1 MLEYPPASPRSSSLP
16 SKRYQLITKFLED
29 AVRIVP
35 VESICHAIATC
46 DERVAVKC
54 ARALIDN
61 KVKIL
66 PSRMLFEELHS
77 AYDRIAPYDR
87 IALQFDPQTVAQIGQ
102 MAVQSLLRSTPAN
115 LIPNK
120 VNFTVQHAPIVL
132 NMPKGAAQQMSYS
145 AAAKQTPG
153 GHRPP
158 SAAKGA
164 VRDQQASQPF
174 GSQNKQGT
182 AYDDSDPRQ
191 YRHMHLVQEL
201 GSMLAHFQRLCYQ
214 ENQAG
219 RLKVLSGSNIEELY
233 PLDSKKGRSVQL
245 SSPLKL
251 LRDSRK
257 KLMKLSKE
265 AHTRLTSDVP
275 GESVPGESEYDD
287 SLSSLENTRML
298 ETVNDIW
305 LNELD
310 VCASLL
316 GAFMEQ
322 QIAVPLV
329 SNKSPLEM
337 AQALYASEAPAAVA
351 GVWVLFSQNMLDMQ
365 KMLHTAQGNTL
376 LIQIA
381 DYVRSFCNDK
391 NEAPSRDGGMY
402 AGKLQF
408 LLQCTQNQ
416 VSCNSQYIS
425 YSLERQLAS
434 LCKTHKIEPSTRVDD
449 LVRNWEKTFKKNV
462 LLVVAPPYRP
472 ILARWIMWSLA
483 VHRLREGLASY
494 TTVGVIGLVNS
505 GKSKLVESLFK
516 RKVSYILS
524 ITFRACRVAC
534 VLFLCQ
540 LVNNCLYRFLLVHWS
555 WNVLQFLS
563 CTIWMMWLR
572 V

>member
-1 MLEYPPASPRSSSLP
+1 MLEYPSASPRSSFVP

-46 DERVAVKC
+46 DDLVAVKC
-54 ARALIDN
+54 ARALIDTTV
-61 KVKIL
+61 KVL
-66 PSRMLFEELHS
+66 PSRMLFIGLQA
-77 AYDRIAPYDR
+77 AYSR
-87 IALQFDPQTVAQIGQ
+87 IALQFNPAAVAQIEQ
-102 MAVQSLLRSTPAN
+102 MAVQSFLRSTPAN
-115 LIPNK
+115 FIQNM
-120 VNFTVQHAPIVL
+120 VNVTLPQPIVL
-132 NMPKGAAQQMSYS
+132 NMPTGAAQPMPSMQMSYS
-145 AAAKQTPG
+145 AAAKQTSR
-153 GHRPP
+153 GHRHS
-158 SAAKGA
+158 SAAKG
-164 VRDQQASQPF
+164 VDHKLRHQQASQPF
-174 GSQNKQGT
+174 GLQYKQGT
-182 AYDDSDPRQ
+182 AYDDRDPRQ
-191 YRHMHLVQEL
+191 YRHLVHEL

-214 ENQAG
+214 EDKAG

-233 PLDSKKGRSVQL
+233 PLDPKKGRSVQL

-265 AHTRLTSDVP
+265 AQRRLNSDVP
-275 GESVPGESEYDD
+275 GESKFDD

-351 GVWVLFSQNMLDMQ
+351 GVWVLFSQNMLDVQ
-365 KMLHTAQGNTL
+365 KILHTAQGNTL
-376 LIQIA
+376 LIQIT

-449 LVRNWEKTFKKNV
+449 LVRDWDKTFKNNV
-462 LLVVAPPYRP
+462 LSVVASLYRP
-472 ILARWIMWSLA
+472 ILARWIIWSLA
-483 VHRLREGLASY
+483 VHRLREGLASC

-516 RKVSYILS
+516 RKVSYNYIFS
-524 ITFRACRVAC
+524 ITFSVCEDAC
-534 VLFLCQ
+534 VLFLCR
-540 LVNNCLYRFLLVHWS
+540 RFLLAHWS

-563 CTIWMMWLR
+563 CTTWMMWLR

>member
-1 MLEYPPASPRSSSLP
+1 MLEYPHASPRSSLP

-46 DERVAVKC
+46 DDLVAVKC
-54 ARALIDN
+54 ARALIDTT
-61 KVKIL
+61 VEVL
-66 PSRMLFEELHS
+66 PSRMLFFGLQD
-77 AYDRIAPYDR
+77 AYSR
-87 IALQFDPQTVAQIGQ
+87 IALQFNPAAVAQIGQ
-102 MAVQSLLRSTPAN
+102 MAVQSFLRSTPAN
-115 LIPNK
+115 LIPST
-120 VNFTVQHAPIVL
+120 VNLTLQQPIVL
-132 NMPKGAAQQMSYS
+132 NMPKSAAQPMPSMQMSYS

-153 GHRPP
+153 EHRPP
-158 SAAKGA
+158 SAAKGTEHK
-164 VRDQQASQPF
+164 VRDQQAPQD
-174 GSQNKQGT
+174 KQGT

-191 YRHMHLVQEL
+191 YRHLVQEL

-214 ENQAG
+214 EDKAG
-219 RLKVLSGSNIEELY
+219 RLKVISGSNIEELY
-233 PLDSKKGRSVQL
+233 PLDPKKGRSVQL

-265 AHTRLTSDVP
+265 AHTRLNSDIT
-275 GESVPGESEYDD
+275 GESVPGESEFDD
-287 SLSSLENTRML
+287 SLSSLENTHML

-305 LNELD
+305 LNGLH

-316 GAFMEQ
+316 GAFMEE
-322 QIAVPLV
+322 QIVVPLV

-351 GVWVLFSQNMLDMQ
+351 GVWVLFSLGMLDTQ
-365 KMLHTAQGNTL
+365 KMLQTAEGNTL
-376 LIQIA
+376 LIQIN
-381 DYVRSFCNDK
+381 DYVRSLCNDK
-391 NEAPSRDGGMY
+391 NDLPPSHDSGMY

-408 LLQCTQNQ
+408 ILQCSQNQ

-434 LCKTHKIEPSTRVDD
+434 LCQMHEIDPSTRVDD
-449 LVRNWEKTFKKNV
+449 LVLNWEKTFEKNV
-462 LLVVAPPYRP
+462 LSVVAPLYHP

-505 GKSKLVESLFK
+505 GKSKLVESLFR
-516 RKVSYILS
+516 RKVSYI
-524 ITFRACRVAC
+524 
-534 VLFLCQ
+534 
-540 LVNNCLYRFLLVHWS
+540 
-555 WNVLQFLS
+555 
-563 CTIWMMWLR
+563 
-572 V
+572 